1 MITYTS
7 TLDKGMKIV
16 YSPTYIY
23 NFTILSLFKHRV
35 CFSSN
40 FSSPMNLNQE
50 DQKELVDLQL
60 KFCSTL
66 LTKLKRN
73 VNATPF
79 LKPVDPIALGIPDY
93 PEKIKHPMDI
103 STVKNKLD
111 LKQYHSPDEFN
122 SDMLLMFNNCYS
134 YNHPDSV
141 VYGMGKDLQRTYE
154 SLFSELPTT
163 LPSTMKKKVLTEA
176 SPKIKRT
183 PRSPDIHNMSPD
195 EFSFCTEVLQ
205 DLEKSKHKK
214 YSWPFLYPVTEQDA
228 PGYFSVIS
236 QPMDLSTV
244 RSKLDGRKYTSSAE
258 FIADL
263 NLIVENCFKFNK
275 PETEVYKCGEEL
287 NKAIQNLTRR
297 DVDGRISEIRRKIS
311 QLTQELKSLEQQSS
325 KTVFTMSDRE
335 RIGKAILQM
344 TKTQTEKVAEIVHRH
359 CAYEY
364 VDNDEIEINLQTMAD
379 EVVGEIEGY
388 LQKIKNGEGEEPSS
402 EE

>member
-1 MITYTS
+1 M
-7 TLDKGMKIV
+7 D
-16 YSPTYIY
+16 
-23 NFTILSLFKHRV
+23 
-35 CFSSN
+35 
-40 FSSPMNLNQE
+40 LNQE
-50 DQKELVDLQL
+50 DQKELIDTQL

-103 STVKNKLD
+103 STIKSKLD
-111 LKQYHSPDEFN
+111 SKQYHNPDEFN

-141 VYGMGKDLQRTYE
+141 VYGMGKDLQKTYE

-163 LPSTMKKKVLTEA
+163 IVTKKRPIVVDS
-176 SPKIKRT
+176 SPKVKRAPRT
-183 PRSPDIHNMSPD
+183 PDNMNPED
-195 EFSFCTEVLQ
+195 FSFCSEILQ

-228 PGYFSVIS
+228 PGYFSVITH
-236 QPMDLSTV
+236 PMDLSTV
-244 RSKLDGRKYTSSAE
+244 RSKLDGRKYSSSSE

-287 NKAIQNLTRR
+287 NRAIQSLTKK

-311 QLTQELKSLEQQSS
+311 QLTQELRTLEQQAT
-325 KTVFTMSDRE
+325 KTVYTMSDRE

-344 TKTQTEKVAEIVHRH
+344 TKIQTEKVAEIIHRH

-379 EVVGEIEGY
+379 EVVGELEGY

-402 EE
+402 ED